1 MKTLKTLVRE
11 TKNLSKYVDR
21 SLPKEVSQAW
31 LWEAQNAFLAQSDP
45 ATNQRW
51 KDRHGIAY
59 GKGLKKVGNIEAYL
73 SYGKLHRTG
82 KLLRNLYGKV
92 ERSGT
97 SRSIILGNRVKYA
110 EDHNEGLASGKIA
123 KIKAPYVRGGANT
136 VVTGGRIVARPFMN
150 PSRKV
155 LMMPKTLLNRK
166 MKSFGWTSY

>member
-1 MKTLKTLVRE
+1 M
-11 TKNLSKYVDR
+11 
-21 SLPKEVSQAW
+21 
-31 LWEAQNAFLAQSDP
+31 AQSDP

-51 KDRHGIAY
+51 KDRYGIAY
-59 GKGLKKVGNIEAYL
+59 GKGLKKVGNVESYL
-73 SYGKLHRTG
+73 SYSKLHRTG

-92 ERSGT
+92 ESSGKG
-97 SRSIILGNRVKYA
+97 RDIILGNRVNYA
-110 EDHNEGLASGKIA
+110 EDHNEGSSGSKTA

-166 MKSFGWTSY
+166 IKSFGWTSF